1 VVEVNFYKAVRED
14 GTSFYDPTFRWCG
27 PPGEPLPTEPVVHP
41 ATGGLGYLSAS
52 VSATDCTGM
61 QWPCRLL
68 TVEPVGETFTPD
80 ASALPNKRAAKAFR
94 VTGEVESW
102 RALGPNGEI
111 VAALIDRASRL
122 TLSEAKALAA
132 TWYSTWYATWYAA
145 WDAARYAAWYATW
158 DAARY
163 AAWDAARAA
172 ARDAAWDAARDATRY
187 AARDAAW
194 DAARAAAWALIA
206 RDLITPEQFD
216 LLYGPWASVIETAE
230 VSS

>member
-80 ASALPNKRAAKAFR
+80 AFALPNKRAAKAFR

-132 TWYSTWYATWYAA
+132 TWYSTWYAA

-163 AAWDAARAA
+163 AAWDAARA
-172 ARDAAWDAARDATRY
+172 